1 MKKMSKELEA
11 LEEAKELTHRLITS
25 GSWDKIEEQLNI
37 VESALK
43 EYETIKQIK
52 IVVADAK
59 ISKEDLKKLINQR
72 GFISNLQPCEIKSL
86 FDEETQKKLKALEI
100 IKEKVMPLV
109 SLDEGELCKGHY
121 RVYDGELYMHTE
133 LTKEEYDLLREV
145 LK

>member
-1 MKKMSKELEA
+1 MSKELEA

-59 ISKEDLKKLINQR
+59 ISK
-72 GFISNLQPCEIKSL
+72 NL
-86 FDEETQKKLKALEI
+86 
-100 IKEKVMPLV
+100 
-109 SLDEGELCKGHY
+109 
-121 RVYDGELYMHTE
+121 
-133 LTKEEYDLLREV
+133 
-145 LK
+145 